1 MSGVKDMTIMFNKF
15 RDAQAKICI
24 LEREVARLREAL
36 EDVKTKL
43 LYNDEKVGPLI
54 DDALYPGN
62 NFGLSAP
69 CKIPVN
75 PNKEYGM
82 PCKHHNCRSVIIN
95 REG

>member
-43 LYNDEKVGPLI
+43 LYGDPIVGPTI
-54 DDALYPGN
+54 EQALHPQFNEAAYKKY
-62 NFGLSAP
+62 FGKS
-69 CKIPVN
+69 
-75 PNKEYGM
+75 
-82 PCKHHNCRSVIIN
+82 
-95 REG
+95 